1 MTPVEELLSE
11 IRAVARD
18 EHDKGDRFERLMLH
32 AFQTDRT
39 FRAQFTDVWRWMDW
53 PGRTGADIGIDL
65 VARTG
70 DGLLVAI
77 QCKCYDPDATL
88 TKGDIDSFLALSG
101 QKQWARRIV
110 VATTDHWAP
119 NALKALEGHEVPIE
133 RIGIDELD
141 AMTVDWSSYDL
152 ANPSGLAATDRHVLR
167 EHQQTALERVRDGF
181 MFHDRGKLIMACGTG
196 KTFTALRIAE
206 EEAGAGRSVLF
217 LAPSIALVAQSLKEW
232 TGECE
237 VPIRPFAVC
246 SDETAGKPIEGE
258 NATPHDLVVPP
269 TTDAAALISAGVHEV
284 PADQMTVVFS
294 TYQSLEVVSEMQA
307 KTGHVFDLIVCDEA
321 HRTAGVASLRGE
333 GGGFTLVHDNA
344 KVPARKRLYMTA
356 TPRLFKPVAIDAA
369 KEADAVLASMDDE
382 AYFGPEFHRLSFG
395 EAVEKG
401 LLADYRVLILAV
413 DEAAVS
419 RSFQE
424 LLSSDGELTLP
435 DVARFVGCLRALD
448 KLPGAR
454 GEGFTPGEPPMRR
467 AVAFWSRIAESER
480 FATQFEQ
487 VAEAFFEQLEAEGEE
502 VSPLSVPTRHVDGAT
517 RISSRRADIRWLK
530 ENPPEGECRVLTNA
544 KCLTEGVDV
553 PALDAVMF
561 LTPRRSKIDIVQAVG
576 RVMRKPPG
584 KELGYVILPVAIT
597 AGHDPGKALD
607 QNRDYDAVWE
617 VLQALRA
624 HDERF
629 NAYINRI
636 ALGSRKPGTD
646 PDDKIKV
653 ITIAS
658 DEPDGNGRDPEQL
671 ALEYEEWTGA
681 IYTRIVE
688 RVGTRTYWEDWARD
702 VADIAARHEARITAI
717 LDNRPEAASVFAEFL
732 AELHATLNDAITRS
746 DAVSM
751 LSQHLITRPIFE
763 ALFGTDAFAEA
774 NPVSQAMSRIIAV
787 LDEHNLDTE
796 TGSLEEFYA
805 SIRRRVEGIHPD
817 DGQARQQIV
826 KELYGRF
833 FRIAFPKVA
842 ESLGIVYTPVEVVDF
857 ILRATQAA
865 LAEHFD
871 GAGLTD
877 EGVHVLDPFTGT
889 GTFIARLLQSGF
901 LRPEDLGRKFANEL
915 HANELMLLAYYVAAV
930 NIESTYRQERA
941 RREGSDPGY
950 APFPGIVLTDTFHLG
965 EAGEGSG
972 RWDVFP
978 VNNERAARQK
988 GLDIRV
994 ILGNPPYSA
1003 GQESANDVNANLK
1016 YPTLDASIAAT
1027 YAKRSTATNKNSL
1040 YDSYV
1045 RAIRWASDRL
1055 LGSPQGGVVAFVT
1068 NGGYIDSNAAD
1079 GLRLSLAQEFHHLY
1093 VFNLRGNQRTAGELS
1108 RREGGKIF
1116 DTGSRATVAIMLLVK
1131 QPGAVPASG
1140 AALHYRDI
1148 GDYLSREDKLRLLS
1162 EGLPDRETEQANI
1175 DELGW
1180 TMITPNPHG
1189 DWINQRS
1196 ESFASHLPVV
1206 AADGQGVF
1214 RVRSNGLQTNRDAW
1228 NYNSSQAAL
1237 ESNLTRMLAHFN
1249 EQVDRFAAAHPN
1261 LGGTLKARA
1270 EIAKEFVD
1278 LDPTRFSWDRANF
1291 ADVARGRRYSRADAE
1306 LMTALYR
1313 PFHRRHVTAGRLLNK
1328 ERGQLHRMFPD
1339 ADTDNVAI
1347 AVSTVGARSPFT
1359 VLMTRDL
1366 PDVHLW
1372 IDDTP
1377 VLPRYLYEATPD
1389 DGTPPAL
1396 FGAGGSA
1403 SNRRQHNVTDH
1414 ALGLYRALDPA
1425 IVKDDVFFY
1434 VYGVLHSPDYRTA
1447 FAADL
1452 KKSLP
1457 RIPLVA
1463 TADAFWAFSKAGR
1476 DLAHLHT
1483 EYETV
1488 ESWPDLGRTYR
1499 AGVDP
1504 GRPEAYRVLKMKHPK
1519 VTDPATGK
1527 KVEDRSRIVFND
1539 WITIEGVPERAYDY
1553 DLGSRSA
1560 IGWVMEA
1567 WRVRTDKASGIVN
1580 DPNDW
1585 ATEHADPTY
1594 ILDLV
1599 GRVVTVSMRTLDII
1613 ENLPALELEGSVTS
1627 GSGEGSPQAVGES
1640 EADPS

>member
-1 MTPVEELLSE
+1 MTPVEQLLAEL
-11 IRAVARD
+11 RAGAAD
-18 EHDKGDRFERLMLH
+18 EQDKGDRFERLVLH
-32 AFQTDRT
+32 ALRADRT
-39 FRAQFTDVWRWMDW
+39 FRAQFPDVWRWMDW
-53 PGRTGADIGIDL
+53 PGRSGADIGIDL

-70 DGLLVAI
+70 DGKLVAI

-88 TKGDIDSFLALSG
+88 TKRDIDSFIALSG
-101 QKQWARRIV
+101 QRQWARRII
-110 VATTDHWAP
+110 VATTDHWAQ
-119 NALKALEGHEVPIE
+119 NALKALEGHEIPIE

-141 AMTVDWSSYDL
+141 AMTVDWTSYDL
-152 ANPSGLAATDRHVLR
+152 ANPSGLRATDRHRLR
-167 EHQQTALERVRDGF
+167 DHQQIALERVREGF
-181 MFHDRGKLIMACGTG
+181 ATHPRGKLIMACGTG

-206 EEAGAGRSVLF
+206 EQAGAGRSVLF

-246 SDETAGKPIEGE
+246 SDETAGNPIEGE

-269 TTDAAALISAGVHEV
+269 TTDADALIAADAHKV

-294 TYQSLEVVSEMQA
+294 TYQSLEVVAAMQA
-307 KTGHVFDLIVCDEA
+307 KTGHVFDLVVCDEA
-321 HRTAGVASLRGE
+321 HRTAGIASLRGE
-333 GGGFTLVHDNA
+333 PGGFTLVHDNA
-344 KVPARKRLYMTA
+344 RVPALKRLYMTA
-356 TPRLFKPVAIDAA
+356 TPRLFKPVAVDEAR
-369 KEADAVLASMDDE
+369 EADAILASMDDE
-382 AYFGPEFHRLSFG
+382 AFFGPEFHRLSFG

-413 DEAAVS
+413 DETAIS
-419 RSFQE
+419 HSFQE
-424 LLSSDGELTLP
+424 LLSSDGELSLP

-454 GEGFTPGEPPMRR
+454 GEGFAPGEPAMKR
-467 AVAFWSRIAESER
+467 AVAFWSRISESER

-487 VAEAFFEQLEAEGEE
+487 VADVFFDQLDAEGED
-502 VSPLSVPTRHVDGAT
+502 VTPLAVPTRHVDGAT

-530 ENPPEGECRVLTNA
+530 EEPPEGECRILTNA

-584 KELGYVILPVAIT
+584 KHLGYVILPVAIT
-597 AGHDPGKALD
+597 AGHDPGAALD

-646 PDDKIKV
+646 PKDPIKV
-653 ITIAS
+653 ITVGG
-658 DEPDGNGRDPEQL
+658 EDGDGREPEQL
-671 ALEYEEWTGA
+671 ALQYEEWTGA

-717 LDNRPEAASVFAEFL
+717 LDNHPDAATVFDEFL
-732 AELHATLNDAITRS
+732 TELHATLNDGIGRG

-751 LSQHLITRPIFE
+751 LSQHMITRPIFE
-763 ALFGTDAFAEA
+763 ALFGTDAFAEE
-774 NPVSQAMSRIIAV
+774 NPVSRAMTRVVAL

-796 TGSLEEFYA
+796 TATLDDFYA

-817 DGQARQQIV
+817 DGEARQRIV

-842 ESLGIVYTPVEVVDF
+842 DSLGIVYTPIEVVDF

-865 LAEHFD
+865 LGEHFD
-871 GAGLTD
+871 AGLTD
-877 EGVHVLDPFTGT
+877 EGVHILDPFAGT
-889 GTFIARLLQSGF
+889 GTFIARLLHSGF
-901 LRPEDLGRKFANEL
+901 IQPDDLQRKFTSEL
-915 HANELMLLAYYVAAV
+915 HANELMLLAYYVGAV

-941 RREGSDPGY
+941 RLEGADPGY
-950 APFPGIVLTDTFHLG
+950 TPFPGIVLTDTFQLG
-965 EAGEGSG
+965 EAGDGTG

-978 VNNERAARQK
+978 VNNDRATRQRA
-988 GLDIRV
+988 LDIRV

-1003 GQESANDVNANLK
+1003 GQESANDANANLK

-1045 RAIRWASDRL
+1045 RAIRWASERL
-1055 LGSPQGGVVAFVT
+1055 LGSPQGGVVAYVT

-1079 GLRLSLAQEFHHLY
+1079 GLRLTLAREFHHLY
-1093 VFNLRGNQRTAGELS
+1093 IFNLRGNQRTAGELS

-1116 DTGSRATVAIMLLVK
+1116 DAGSRATVAIMLLIKEPGPVSA
-1131 QPGAVPASG
+1131 PGAV
-1140 AALHYRDI
+1140 LHYRDI
-1148 GDYLSREDKLRLLS
+1148 GDYLSRGDKLRILADA
-1162 EGLPDRETEQANI
+1162 LPDHDTGPAVL
-1175 DELGW
+1175 DDLGW
-1180 TMITPNPHG
+1180 TTITPNEHG

-1196 ESFASHLPVV
+1196 ASFESHLPVI
-1206 AADGQGVF
+1206 AEDEAGLF
-1214 RVRSNGLQTNRDAW
+1214 NFRSNGLQTNRDAW
-1228 NYNSSQAAL
+1228 NYNSSRPIL
-1237 ESNLTRMLAHFN
+1237 ESNLDRMLAHFN
-1249 EQVDRFAAAHPN
+1249 DQVDRFAAAHPD
-1261 LGGTLKARA
+1261 LRGTLKARSEVA
-1270 EIAKEFVD
+1270 RDFVD
-1278 LDPTRFSWDRANF
+1278 LDPTKFSWDRANF
-1291 ADVARGRRYSRADAE
+1291 GDVARGRRYSRADAE
-1306 LMTALYR
+1306 LTTALYR
-1313 PFHRRHVTAGRLLNK
+1313 PFHLRHVTAGRVLNK
-1328 ERGQLHRMFPD
+1328 EQGQVRRMFPD
-1339 ADTDNVAI
+1339 ASADNLAI
-1347 AVSTVGARSPFT
+1347 GFNGIGGSAPFT
-1359 VLMTRDL
+1359 PLMTRAIPDL
-1366 PDVHLW
+1366 VA
-1372 IDDTP
+1372 
-1377 VLPRYLYEATPD
+1377 VGAGNAMRFLPRYVYDPPRGD
-1389 DGTPPAL
+1389 DGPPDL
-1396 FGAGGSA
+1396 TA
-1403 SNRRQHNVTDH
+1403 SNESSERRSHNVTDH
-1414 ALGLYRALDPA
+1414 AVEAYRALDRR
-1425 IVKDDVFFY
+1425 ISKDDVFFY
-1434 VYGVLHSPDYRTA
+1434 VYGILHSPDYRAA

-1457 RIPLVA
+1457 RIPQVA
-1463 TADAFWAFSKAGR
+1463 SAEDFWAFAHAGLE
-1476 DLAHLHT
+1476 LARLHT

-1488 ESWPDLGRTYR
+1488 DLWPSIRHTYR
-1499 AGVDP
+1499 AGFDRD
-1504 GRPEAYRVLKMKHPK
+1504 RPDAYRVAKMKHPK
-1519 VTDPATGK
+1519 ITDPTTNK
-1527 KVEDRSRIVFND
+1527 RVDDRTRIVFND
-1539 WITIEGVPERAYDY
+1539 GITIEGIPERAYGY
-1553 DLGSRSA
+1553 ELGSRSA

-1585 ATEHADPTY
+1585 ATEHDDPTY

-1599 GRVVTVSMRTLDII
+1599 GRVVTVSMRTLDIV
-1613 ENLPALELEGSVTS
+1613 EGLPPLDL
-1627 GSGEGSPQAVGES
+1627 
-1640 EADPS
+1640 